1 MTSVLK
7 DNQKQNYLSDLC
19 QVIKKKDYYELIFK
33 NNEIGKLYII
43 NDEIFRLVIQPK
55 GREELPSRAQKS
67 NKATKIILNYQSY

>member
-55 GREELPSRAQKS
+55 GKEELPSVHFS
-67 NKATKIILNYQSY
+67 CTKIKQSQKYYF